1 MYLSCRRLIEE
12 AGIVSVRALRPLTY
26 DGKVYLSSK
35 ACDVSFIEENEAK
48 EIIDN
53 CWRSTSSKA
62 IAHRHAIFASTW
74 GVNLNREVRQSN
86 LERYLVI
93 NNLCHVYPPFS
104 EASPP
109 PQPKGFWVPSWE
121 APERR
126 RSLPLACENLR
137 ENWMSG
143 WLARLVKVC

>member
-53 CWRSTSSKA
+53 C
-62 IAHRHAIFASTW
+62 
-74 GVNLNREVRQSN
+74 
-86 LERYLVI
+86 
-93 NNLCHVYPPFS
+93 
-104 EASPP
+104 
-109 PQPKGFWVPSWE
+109 
-121 APERR
+121 
-126 RSLPLACENLR
+126 
-137 ENWMSG
+137 
-143 WLARLVKVC
+143 